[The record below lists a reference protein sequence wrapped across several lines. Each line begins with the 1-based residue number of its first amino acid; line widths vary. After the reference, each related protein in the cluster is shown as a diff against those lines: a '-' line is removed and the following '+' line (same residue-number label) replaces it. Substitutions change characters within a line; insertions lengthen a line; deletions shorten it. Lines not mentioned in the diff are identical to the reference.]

1 MFLPPL
7 LTTVSACRA
16 EDDTGLNL
24 VTRTGDLKPE
34 DLSSSPW
41 ALPLAGCLT
50 LSNELSP
57 LLASVAPSDKG
68 CKFGLSRCWYGF
80 DGAGRVEGDH
90 SLASGALPPTSFS
103 TPSAALC
110 RSPQPP
116 SQVTGF

>member
-68 CKFGLSRCWYGF
+68 CKFGLSRCW
-80 DGAGRVEGDH
+80 
-90 SLASGALPPTSFS
+90 
-103 TPSAALC
+103 
-110 RSPQPP
+110 
-116 SQVTGF
+116 